1 MPRWR
6 GQRNER
12 RYGHYHVLMLPCT
25 RGGNRCPS
33 PVLPEWQE
41 VNGDFEI
48 HNLGGLSPDP
58 VLVTWPGGVV
68 CTVFTRGWRG
78 IAEPNQDVQNQVGI
92 FGALTASRKV
102 RWRGHTGPYLSAKWH
117 ENVDTVADV
126 SLPWFMASQ
135 ANALR
140 LGPPAHKTARFKRA
154 GESLG
159 LSMNS
164 VPDLIREVMRGFSY
178 RSLIAFESNSGL
190 SLQTLA
196 DIIGIPERTL
206 ARRKASGR
214 LAPEES
220 ERLLRLSSIFEKA
233 VELFEGD
240 VSGAVNWLTTPKR
253 ALEGQTPLQYARTE
267 VGAREVENLIGRLE
281 HGVFS

>member
-1 MPRWR
+1 
-6 GQRNER
+6 
-12 RYGHYHVLMLPCT
+12 
-25 RGGNRCPS
+25 
-33 PVLPEWQE
+33 
-41 VNGDFEI
+41 
-48 HNLGGLSPDP
+48 
-58 VLVTWPGGVV
+58 
-68 CTVFTRGWRG
+68 
-78 IAEPNQDVQNQVGI
+78 
-92 FGALTASRKV
+92 
-102 RWRGHTGPYLSAKWH
+102 
-117 ENVDTVADV
+117 
-126 SLPWFMASQ
+126 MASQ

-140 LGPPAHKTARFKRA
+140 LGSPAHKTARFKRA
-154 GESLG
+154 GGSLG
-159 LSMNS
+159 LSVNS

-178 RSLIAFESNSGL
+178 RSLITFESNSGL
-190 SLQTLA
+190 SLQSLA

>member
-1 MPRWR
+1 
-6 GQRNER
+6 
-12 RYGHYHVLMLPCT
+12 ML
-25 RGGNRCPS
+25 
-33 PVLPEWQE
+33 L
-41 VNGDFEI
+41 
-48 HNLGGLSPDP
+48 
-58 VLVTWPGGVV
+58 
-68 CTVFTRGWRG
+68 
-78 IAEPNQDVQNQVGI
+78 
-92 FGALTASRKV
+92 
-102 RWRGHTGPYLSAKWH
+102 
-117 ENVDTVADV
+117 
-126 SLPWFMASQ
+126 MASQ

-178 RSLIAFESNSGL
+178 RSLITFESNSGL